1 MTKKLYENNL
11 NLSLIKLYLLKVKKL
26 ENNFL
31 FLVVL
36 GGRAKKA
43 NIELHDVRWVV
54 GSKIEDTYDTLRKDW
69 FGSPK
74 GLHIDS
80 YKKIKYI
87 DGYKINLINF
97 EKSEIE
103 KKQLFKKNKTKKH
116 LWFVNIGGYNST
128 SMQEQHEFG
137 LVIASN
143 KLEAKNIAK
152 SKWLIGFEKKHNDD
166 IASLEMLISCDD
178 CELIKTIGNW
188 EIELTPGN
196 KFIDENNYPDWY
208 GYQKIEGR

>member
-1 MTKKLYENNL
+1 MEKF
-11 NLSLIKLYLLKVKKL
+11 

-31 FLVVL
+31 YLVVL
-36 GGRAKKA
+36 GGRAEKA

-69 FGSPK
+69 FGSSK

-87 DGYKINLINF
+87 DGYKINLINV
-97 EKSEIE
+97 EKDKIV
-103 KKQLFKKNKTKKH
+103 KKELGKKNKAKKH
-116 LWFVNIGGYNST
+116 LWFVNIGGYNPT
-128 SMQEQHEFG
+128 SMQEKHEFG

-152 SKWLIGFEKKHNDD
+152 SKWLIGSKKKHIDD
-166 IASLEMLISCDD
+166 LSSLEMLISCDD
-178 CELIKTIGNW
+178 CELIKKIGNW
-188 EIELTPGN
+188 EIELTPDN
-196 KFIDENNYPDWY
+196 NYIQEKNYPDWY
-208 GYQKIEGR
+208 GYQKIDKK

>member
-1 MTKKLYENNL
+1 M
-11 NLSLIKLYLLKVKKL
+11 KKL
-26 ENNFL
+26 ENIFL
-31 FLVVL
+31 YLVVL

-54 GSKIEDTYDTLRKDW
+54 GSKIEDTYDSLRNDW

-80 YKKIKYI
+80 YKKITYI

-97 EKSEIE
+97 EKDKIDE
-103 KKQLFKKNKTKKH
+103 KQLLKKNNSQKH
-116 LWFVNIGGYNST
+116 LWFVNIGGYNPT

-137 LVIASN
+137 LVAAST

-152 SKWLIGFEKKHNDD
+152 SKWLIGCKKKHKDD
-166 IASLEMLISCDD
+166 IASLEMLLRCDE
-178 CELIKTIGNW
+178 CELIKKIGKW
-188 EIELTPGN
+188 EIDLTKDN
-196 KFIDENNYPDWY
+196 NFIEENNYPDWY
-208 GYQKIEGR
+208 GYQKID

>member
-1 MTKKLYENNL
+1 VE
-11 NLSLIKLYLLKVKKL
+11 KL

-31 FLVVL
+31 YLVVL

-80 YKKIKYI
+80 YKKIRYI

-97 EKSEIE
+97 EKHKIE
-103 KKQLFKKNKTKKH
+103 KKQLVKQNKAKRIYGLSILEAMIQVQCKKNM
-116 LWFVNIGGYNST
+116 N
-128 SMQEQHEFG
+128 
-137 LVIASN
+137 LV
-143 KLEAKNIAK
+143 
-152 SKWLIGFEKKHNDD
+152 
-166 IASLEMLISCDD
+166 
-178 CELIKTIGNW
+178 
-188 EIELTPGN
+188 
-196 KFIDENNYPDWY
+196 
-208 GYQKIEGR
+208 

>member
-1 MTKKLYENNL
+1 MKKSDNIFLY
-11 NLSLIKLYLLKVKKL
+11 
-26 ENNFL
+26 
-31 FLVVL
+31 LVVL
-36 GGRAKKA
+36 GGRAQKA

-97 EKSEIE
+97 EKNNVD
-103 KKQLFKKNKTKKH
+103 KKQLVKKNKTKKY
-116 LWFVNIGGYNST
+116 LWFINIGGYDPT
-128 SMQEQHEFG
+128 SMQEKHEFG
-137 LVIASN
+137 LVTAWN

-152 SKWLIGFEKKHNDD
+152 SKWLIGYKNKHKDD
-166 IASLEMLISCDD
+166 ITSLKNLSTLDD
-178 CELIKTIGNW
+178 CEVIKNIDKW
-188 EIELTPGN
+188 EIELISDN
-196 KFIDENNYPDWY
+196 NAHEENNLPDWY
-208 GYQKIEGR
+208 GYKRIDIT

>member
-1 MTKKLYENNL
+1 MKE
-11 NLSLIKLYLLKVKKL
+11 L
-26 ENNFL
+26 ENIFL
-31 FLVVL
+31 YLVVL

-54 GSKIEDTYDTLRKDW
+54 GFKIEDTFDTLREDW

-97 EKSEIE
+97 ESYKIDA
-103 KKQLFKKNKTKKH
+103 KQLVKKNKSKKH
-116 LWFVNIGGYNST
+116 LWFVNIGGYNPT
-128 SMQEQHEFG
+128 SMQEKHEFG
-137 LVIASN
+137 LVAAST

-152 SKWLIGFEKKHNDD
+152 SKWLIGCKNKHKDD
-166 IASLEMLISCDD
+166 IASLEILLGCDD
-178 CELIKTIGNW
+178 CELIKKIGNW
-188 EIELTPGN
+188 QIELTPN
-196 KFIDENNYPDWY
+196 NNFIEENNYPDWY
-208 GYQKIEGR
+208 GYQKIDRI